1 MQRMSLREFRWSPSS
16 TPLLPLSSRR
26 SSRVARRMESS
37 AARPLPQRALATC
50 PPGSSAGRRR
60 RRPRDRRRQLSHR
73 GGFTRNSSVGPL
85 VAITGD
91 EQKIIGFTLH
101 RGAPR
106 DYHSGAGER
115 LPRSEG
121 GIDLFHWQW
130 QKASRTSSSERGAD
144 PLVTVLA
151 VAQYRAQGW
160 LAKKYNY
167 WMEGRRRLR
176 ICPVT
181 PLALRRNRFCVV
193 PVFDDL
199 PVLQSGL

>member
-1 MQRMSLREFRWSPSS
+1 
-16 TPLLPLSSRR
+16 
-26 SSRVARRMESS
+26 
-37 AARPLPQRALATC
+37 
-50 PPGSSAGRRR
+50 
-60 RRPRDRRRQLSHR
+60 
-73 GGFTRNSSVGPL
+73 
-85 VAITGD
+85 
-91 EQKIIGFTLH
+91 
-101 RGAPR
+101 
-106 DYHSGAGER
+106 
-115 LPRSEG
+115 
-121 GIDLFHWQW
+121 LFHWQW